1 MFDEVTN
8 TQALGDLTLS
18 NRAGKVQVTR
28 FKLDSG
34 AGANLLPVGTYYKL
48 FNREDR
54 DLEASRD
61 PRVSLVT
68 ANKSRIKQLGSVRLR
83 VQVGEF
89 ERVCKFYVVPN
100 YVRPIF
106 GLPDLTRMQLVRF
119 SMPIV
124 SQWTE
129 GETPIDEAS
138 GPVPISSGL
147 TKDEVLERFKEVFTG
162 LGRLKV

>member
-48 FNREDR
+48 FNKEDR
-54 DLEASRD
+54 DLEASRG
-61 PRVSLVT
+61 PRVSLVA

-106 GLPDLTRMQLVRF
+106 GLPDLTRM
-119 SMPIV
+119 
-124 SQWTE
+124 
-129 GETPIDEAS
+129 
-138 GPVPISSGL
+138 
-147 TKDEVLERFKEVFTG
+147 
-162 LGRLKV
+162 